1 VIQTLK
7 SIIAKVIGFGEMKKL
22 IANFSWLTV
31 DRIVRLGINL
41 FIVGWIARYLGK
53 AQYGLF
59 NYSMSLTILV
69 SALASLGTNNIIIR
83 EIVNHPEKKNQI
95 LGSAFIM
102 RQIGGILV
110 VIVSVI
116 LVMIINS
123 EDSLTRL
130 LVFYRIDDLH
140 G

>member
-1 VIQTLK
+1 
-7 SIIAKVIGFGEMKKL
+7 MKKL

-53 AQYGLF
+53 AQDGLF

-69 SALASLGTNNIIIR
+69 SAIASLGTNNIIIR
-83 EIVNHPEKKNQI
+83 EIVNHAEKKDQI
-95 LGSAFIM
+95 LSSAFIM

-110 VIVSVI
+110 IILSVI
-116 LVMIINS
+116 PVMIINS